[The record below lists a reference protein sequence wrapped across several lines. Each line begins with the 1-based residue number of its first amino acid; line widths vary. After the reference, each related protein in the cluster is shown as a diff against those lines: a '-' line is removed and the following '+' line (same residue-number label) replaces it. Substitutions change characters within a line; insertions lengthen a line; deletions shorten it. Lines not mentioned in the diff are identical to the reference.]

1 MLLFT
6 DYERAWDG
14 ERLSDI
20 FKLKMNEPVAMI
32 TKFMRKHMKEL
43 DWQADDVRDKQAG
56 HSSHTAGLRYGLE

>member
-20 FKLKMNEPVAMI
+20 FSVAMGFQEYRQVI

-43 DWQADDVRDKQAG
+43 DWQGKEDGDDVRDKA
-56 HSSHTAGLRYGLE
+56 LRRSVWGV